1 LKMRKI
7 NIAMLLFIIAA
18 FVLSPAAGPKASE
31 AEEPDWMKEK
41 RMKIEEKL
49 VNKYGEDQ
57 RDRINRG
64 LEQAG
69 ALWRESDGDGSV
81 FAEFAVNNYAGSEQ
95 MRDAM
100 LERFQYILE
109 QADGHMNQLTLA
121 LKRQADLDIGPVYQ
135 FDYIFSG
142 YNPGSHLLADF
153 FDNKLA
159 FAVLLNFPVTTL
171 KERLEKGKDW
181 TRREWAVV
189 RLAQKFATRIPAEVK
204 LGIAEAAG
212 ESDNYIAGYNIWMHH
227 LLTEGGDRLFP
238 PGMRLLSHWNLR
250 DQIKADYQLG
260 EEGLKKQ
267 RMIQKVMERIV
278 DQTIPETVIDNPY
291 VDWNPYTNEVA
302 AAQVNDSG
310 KDVPEDIDTGAE
322 REPDTRYRILLN
334 TFRALRKA
342 DRYSPSAPTHI
353 DRRFDL
359 DREIPEKRARQM
371 LVDIVSSPLVRE
383 VAAIIENR
391 LGRRL
396 EAFDIWYNGF
406 RAQEDVSEKELDS
419 IVRERYPNA
428 RAYQEDIPNML
439 RKLDFTPEKAEYL
452 ADNIVV
458 EPARGSGHAWGA
470 EMRSG
475 KARLRT
481 RVGEDVMDYKGFNIA
496 VHEMGHNV
504 EQVFTLKDVDYTLL
518 KGVPNTAFTEA
529 FAFIFQARDLMLLGV
544 EEELSPRREAM
555 KALDDFWGTY
565 EIAGVSLV
573 DMDIWHWMY
582 DNPQA
587 TPSELREAALDIS
600 KRVWNEYYAPV
611 FGIEDV
617 YLLAVY
623 SHIIHSYLYTP
634 DYPIGQMIATQV
646 GRQMKEAGNI
656 GAEFER
662 MAVIGR
668 VTPDMWMKNATG
680 ERVGA
685 EAMLKTAEEAVD
697 LLK

>member
-1 LKMRKI
+1 MTRRKI
-7 NIAMLLFIIAA
+7 NIALLFIIVAV
-18 FVLSPAAGPKASE
+18 FVLSPMAGVAVSGGV
-31 AEEPDWMKEK
+31 EPDWMKEK
-41 RMKIEEKL
+41 RMEIEKKL
-49 VNKYGEDQ
+49 VKKFGEAQ
-57 RDRINRG
+57 RERIDRG

-69 ALWRESDGDGSV
+69 ALWRENDGDGSV
-81 FAEFAVNNYAGSEQ
+81 FEDFVMNNYAGTEQ
-95 MRDAM
+95 MRDEM

-121 LKRQADLDIGPVYQ
+121 LKRQADLDIGPVYK

-142 YNPGSHLLADF
+142 YNPGSHIMEDF

-171 KERLEKGKDW
+171 KERLEKGKGW
-181 TRREWAVV
+181 TRREWAEV
-189 RLAQKFATRIPAEVK
+189 RLAQKFSTRIPAKVK
-204 LGIAEAAG
+204 LEIAEAAG

-238 PGMRLLSHWNLR
+238 PRMRLLSHWNLR

-260 EEGLKKQ
+260 EKGLQKQ
-267 RMIQKVMERIV
+267 RVIQKVMERIV

-291 VDWNPYTNEVA
+291 VDWNPYTNKVA
-302 AAQVNDSG
+302 AAEVNDSG
-310 KDVPEDIDTGAE
+310 QDVPEEIDTGAE
-322 REPDTRYRILLN
+322 REPDTRYRMLLN

-342 DRYSPSAPTHI
+342 DPYSPSAPTHI

-359 DREIPEKRARQM
+359 DREIPEERARQM
-371 LVDIVSSPLVRE
+371 LVDVVSSPMVKE
-383 VAAIIENR
+383 VSEIIGKR
-391 LGRRL
+391 LGRKL
-396 EAFDIWYNGF
+396 EPFDIWYNGF
-406 RAQEDVSEKELDS
+406 RTQEDVSEKKLDS
-419 IVRERYPNA
+419 MVKKRYPTA

-439 RKLDFTPEKAEYL
+439 QKLDFTPETASYL

-475 KARLRT
+475 KAHLRT
-481 RVGEDVMDYKGFNIA
+481 RVGEDGMDYKGFNIA

-504 EQVFTLKDVDYTLL
+504 EQVFTLKNVDYTLL

-544 EEELSPRREAM
+544 EKELSPRREAM

-582 DNPQA
+582 DHPQA
-587 TPSELREAALDIS
+587 TPDELREAVLDIS
-600 KRVWNEYYAPV
+600 KNVWNEYYAPV

-617 YLLAVY
+617 YLLAIY

-646 GRQMKEAGNI
+646 ERQMKKAGNI

-668 VTPDMWMKNATG
+668 VTPDMWMKNAAG
-680 ERVGA
+680 EPVGA
-685 EAMLKTAEEAVD
+685 GAMLKAAREAIDV
-697 LLK
+697 LK